1 MESRKLRK
9 PGAGRLQ
16 AETWVKPLGV
26 APLCQWGQ
34 HMHTRSPLGW
44 GQRLR
49 VQVDSPAPHGP
60 SIRPLCPLG
69 VICSLGQGQTHA
81 LRAHHRHTQAWDG
94 ALRAGAGSPSS
105 LGKTRRAHGSD
116 GRSPS
121 APTVKSLSRV

>member
-81 LRAHHRHTQAWDG
+81 LRDPWLIIGTPRPGTE
-94 ALRAGAGSPSS
+94 PSEQE
-105 LGKTRRAHGSD
+105 RE
-116 GRSPS
+116 
-121 APTVKSLSRV
+121 APAA